1 MSVMS
6 NNGLSNNGVNEAGT
20 SSEGLSPGRC
30 PVTQQRGPG
39 RQPMTASRTTK
50 MTWSKETNRTVMECY

>member
-6 NNGLSNNGVNEAGT
+6 NNGLSNNGVNDVGT

-30 PVTQQRGPG
+30 PVAQQRGPG

-50 MTWSKETNRTVMECY
+50 MIGAKKQTELLWNVI